1 MGWLKKLGGS
11 LAMVAAPF
19 VAPQI
24 SAFLGLSGLVGATAG
39 SALTGAALGGAG
51 AALAG
56 QSPGFGALYGGAGG
70 GLAGY
75 FSAPATAPA
84 PAAQPRLAGP
94 DIPGSMPQGGPP
106 ITPPP
111 APPSVPTVAAPS
123 IPGGDLA
130 ERMRRGAMS
139 GPFWQGASQMALA
152 GLNAPPEG
160 LTGPEQAAAAE
171 ASRIAASRQTLMDQ
185 KRDLFN
191 QQLQSTGFSPERAFS
206 QARMSTQRATNE
218 ATRDKPVEQRA
229 ATQRRAA
236 LAGTLAGTAAVGA
249 GAEQAQRTRAG
260 LISQFPT
267 DVPMGGAGATLPLY
281 QNADRRQAAYDEAIG
296 RSAGLMFGGLAGGDF
311 YRPVT
316 YPNER

>member
-24 SAFLGLSGLVGATAG
+24 SSFLGLSGLIGATAG

-75 FSAPATAPA
+75 FSAPSAPSAPSTPAAPA
-84 PAAQPRLAGP
+84 GGTGIGNINPPAAA
-94 DIPGSMPQGGPP
+94 
-106 ITPPP
+106 PP
-111 APPSVPTVAAPS
+111 AAPAVPPVALPPSGT
-123 IPGGDLA
+123 GGDLTML
-130 ERMRRGAMS
+130 ERMRRGVMS
-139 GPFWQGASQMALA
+139 GPFWQGTAQMALA

-160 LTGPEQAAAAE
+160 LTGAEQRAAAD
-171 ASRIAASRQTLMDQ
+171 SMRVAASRQALMDQ

-191 QQLQSTGFSPERAFS
+191 QQLQSTGFSPERAFA
-206 QARMSTQRATNE
+206 QAQMSTQRATNDVN
-218 ATRDKPVEQRA
+218 RGRPQEQRA
-229 ATQRRAA
+229 ANQRRAA
-236 LAGTLAGTAAVGA
+236 LSGTLAGTAAVGQ
-249 GAEQAQRTRAG
+249 GAEQAQRARAG

-267 DVPMGGAGATLPLY
+267 DVPMGGDGATLPLY
-281 QNADRRQAAYDEAIG
+281 QNAERRQDAYNESIG
-296 RSAGLMFGGLAGGDF
+296 RAAGLMFGGLAGGDM
-311 YRPVT
+311 YRPAV
-316 YPNER
+316 YRDNP